1 MSRAPSSSQN
11 LQNSQAHSCFW
22 LLALTWMKAPYSPVF
37 QSWSS
42 TVGIGAAETRKSC
55 GYSSWSLRKRRL
67 YGAVNE
73 EVKSAA
79 EKLFCWYAST
89 WRASAWDHGY
99 STPSRISS
107 AEVSRCSRNAGWEK
121 FESPSAVRR

>member
-37 QSWSS
+37 QSCSS

-55 GYSSWSLRKRRL
+55 GYSSRSEEHTSELQSRFDIVCRL
-67 YGAVNE
+67 LL
-73 EVKSAA
+73 
-79 EKLFCWYAST
+79 EKKKYN
-89 WRASAWDHGY
+89 
-99 STPSRISS
+99 SRH
-107 AEVSRCSRNAGWEK
+107 NTNLGQLK
-121 FESPSAVRR
+121 TTLL